1 VVLRTPFWGDHGI
14 DLNVER
20 QDERAI
26 VQCKHWPGRAVGE
39 PVLRDLYGTLHHVAA
54 QSAYLVTT
62 GSATPAA
69 REWAKDKPIHLWD
82 WRYLIETWPNEIA
95 ELAARTSPAAEGAA
109 GIKPGWYVYYDNLNT
124 PWAIKLSKAVGEQP
138 LLGFEPLRDPNLEV
152 VPKLIKQRHINLI
165 IPAAAWKD
173 WKQRTLPVGTV
184 QHYLALHRLLK
195 TPDLTIDLP
204 AADGSL
210 AAWQIGSFGPETG
223 AYNSRVRKRASAALA
238 QPPVSLEE
246 ALSRGRSYL
255 ASRHDDAITA
265 SAGTAADPEAAPRV
279 S

>member
-1 VVLRTPFWGDHGI
+1 VLRTPFRGDHGI

-69 REWAKDKPIHLWD
+69 RDWAKDKPIHLWD
-82 WRYLIETWPNEIA
+82 WRYLVETWSSEID
-95 ELAARTSPAAEGAA
+95 ELAARTSAAAA
-109 GIKPGWYVYYDNLNT
+109 ASSDIRPGWYVYYDDLNA

-138 LLGFEPLRDPNLEV
+138 LLGFEPLRDSNLEV
-152 VPKLIKQRHINLI
+152 VPKLIKLRHINLY
-165 IPAAAWKD
+165 IPSPEWKG
-173 WKQRTLPVGTV
+173 WKQRTLPVATE
-184 QHYLALHRLLK
+184 QHRLALLRLQK
-195 TPDLTIDLP
+195 TPDLTIELP

-210 AAWQIGSFGPETG
+210 AAWSIGYSGPESG
-223 AYNSRVRKRASAALA
+223 AYNSRVRKRAATALA
-238 QPPVSLEE
+238 QPPVSLDE
-246 ALSRGRSYL
+246 ALSRGRAYL
-255 ASRHDDAITA
+255 TSRYGDAIVA
-265 SAGTAADPEAAPRV
+265 PDGAEAQPL
-279 S
+279 STDQPKS